1 MDEKQPSLASIRQQ
15 LEQLHQLQREQSAQ
29 LEQWRSLKQTLEQT
43 LQHWPYQPEQ
53 CANLQ
58 KR

>member
-1 MDEKQPSLASIRQQ
+1 MASIRQQ